1 MTTKKISQ
9 KQNISSKKSRPP
21 VVTVLGHV
29 DHGKTTLL
37 DKIRQTNV
45 AATEKGGI
53 TQHISF
59 YQIKKDGKIITFLD
73 TPGHEAFTTIRER
86 GVILTDIALLVVA
99 ADDGVKPQTIEAINY
114 CKKRQVPIIV
124 AINKID
130 KPEADVSRV
139 KKELS
144 EQGIVVEDWGGK
156 TIAVE
161 ISAKTGKGVDD
172 LLEMILLVAEMEEF
186 SADPKTLASGIIIE
200 SRLDPKRGPLAN
212 ILIQKGTLR
221 IGDFLKAGNT
231 FGKVKRIED
240 FKGKEIKSAEPST
253 PVTIIGLNKYP
264 QAGELFEI
272 VKNRKEVISKIAE
285 ITSKKKLSSAPSLT
299 LTEKIKEKSETGKI
313 KKINIILK
321 ADTKGSLETVLKVL
335 GEIKSEEF
343 ILNVLK
349 TEVGNISET
358 DIKIAQATGAKIIGF
373 NVLVNS
379 LIRKSAFLEGV
390 EIKCYD
396 VIYELNDGVKKLA
409 AEFLEPE
416 IIRHKLGNLE
426 VIAIFKVGKFSQNRQ
441 IEMII
446 GAKVLFGKITKESFL
461 DIYRN
466 DEKIGQGKVEELQL
480 EKNKVEEVKE
490 GQNAGINFKGNVKI
504 ELKDK
509 LEAYTIEKKKR
520 EL

>member
-240 FKGKEIKSAEPST
+240 FKGMKFRAPHGMTAELLTKLGASVVILPGGEVYSALDKGVIDGTDWGTPSMNKRMGFFQVAKYFNFPGFHSMPVGDFTVNMKEWNKLPDDIKQILKTAVREWCWDMVERVAIDDLSAVKEMTAKGVT
-253 PVTIIGLNKYP
+253 PV
-264 QAGELFEI
+264 AW
-272 VKNRKEVISKIAE
+272 
-285 ITSKKKLSSAPSLT
+285 
-299 LTEKIKEKSETGKI
+299 
-313 KKINIILK
+313 
-321 ADTKGSLETVLKVL
+321 
-335 GEIKSEEF
+335 SEED
-343 ILNVLK
+343 LARVRQVVQ
-349 TEVGNISET
+349 EVWNEW
-358 DIKIAQATGAKIIGF
+358 
-373 NVLVNS
+373 
-379 LIRKSAFLEGV
+379 
-390 EIKCYD
+390 
-396 VIYELNDGVKKLA
+396 
-409 AEFLEPE
+409 
-416 IIRHKLGNLE
+416 
-426 VIAIFKVGKFSQNRQ
+426 
-441 IEMII
+441 
-446 GAKVLFGKITKESFL
+446 
-461 DIYRN
+461 
-466 DEKIGQGKVEELQL
+466 
-480 EKNKVEEVKE
+480 
-490 GQNAGINFKGNVKI
+490 
-504 ELKDK
+504 
-509 LEAYTIEKKKR
+509 EKKSPMCKKVIEAQKAWLR
-520 EL
+520 ELGRIK

>member
-1 MTTKKISQ
+1 M
-9 KQNISSKKSRPP
+9 
-21 VVTVLGHV
+21 
-29 DHGKTTLL
+29 
-37 DKIRQTNV
+37 
-45 AATEKGGI
+45 
-53 TQHISF
+53 
-59 YQIKKDGKIITFLD
+59 
-73 TPGHEAFTTIRER
+73 
-86 GVILTDIALLVVA
+86 
-99 ADDGVKPQTIEAINY
+99 
-114 CKKRQVPIIV
+114 
-124 AINKID
+124 
-130 KPEADVSRV
+130 
-139 KKELS
+139 
-144 EQGIVVEDWGGK
+144 
-156 TIAVE
+156 
-161 ISAKTGKGVDD
+161 
-172 LLEMILLVAEMEEF
+172 
-186 SADPKTLASGIIIE
+186 
-200 SRLDPKRGPLAN
+200 
-212 ILIQKGTLR
+212 
-221 IGDFLKAGNT
+221 
-231 FGKVKRIED
+231 
-240 FKGKEIKSAEPST
+240 
-253 PVTIIGLNKYP
+253 
-264 QAGELFEI
+264 
-272 VKNRKEVISKIAE
+272 
-285 ITSKKKLSSAPSLT
+285 T